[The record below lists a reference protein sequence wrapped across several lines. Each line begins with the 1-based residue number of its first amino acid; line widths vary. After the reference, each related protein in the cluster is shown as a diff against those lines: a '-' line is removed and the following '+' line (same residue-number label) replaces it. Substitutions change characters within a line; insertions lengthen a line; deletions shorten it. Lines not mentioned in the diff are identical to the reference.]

1 MKKEDFIK
9 NLETA
14 STEIDERHHL
24 EVLQRSIDAQVAAN
38 PQNPVGHMNLIIVM
52 EELSELQKEISKG
65 LRGKEDIDAILEEVA
80 DVSIGLDYIKMIYG
94 IDDEMIRKAINVKMD
109 RMEGILDR
117 DGIMK

>member
-1 MKKEDFIK
+1 MKREDFIK

-14 STEIDERHHL
+14 SPKIDERHHL
-24 EVLQRSIDAQVAAN
+24 EVLQRSIDTQAAAN
-38 PQNPVGHMNLIIVM
+38 PQNPAGHMNLIIVM

-94 IDDEMIRKAINVKMD
+94 IDDEMIRKAINVKMN